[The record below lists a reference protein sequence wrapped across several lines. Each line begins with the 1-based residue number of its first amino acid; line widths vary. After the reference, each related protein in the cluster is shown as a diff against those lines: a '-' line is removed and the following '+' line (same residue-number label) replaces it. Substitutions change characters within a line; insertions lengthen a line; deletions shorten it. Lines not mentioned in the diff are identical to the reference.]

1 MRLVNGMSSWDDW
14 FKRFKERRGFFF
26 PEIDRMIEEM
36 EKEMANAFSE
46 MENSMPRDM
55 VRVRRLP
62 DGSVR
67 REYGPFVYG
76 YSVKIGPD
84 GKPTVR
90 EFGNIKPG
98 PSGEGRSP
106 LNLQDQREPLVDI
119 IEEDDQ
125 LKVVAELP
133 GVDKK
138 DISLYLDEYHL
149 TISVETPERRYH
161 KELELP
167 YEIDA
172 ASSKSTYRNGVLET
186 VLKKKQ
192 RKDKGKRL
200 TIE

>member
-1 MRLVNGMSSWDDW
+1 MSSFWDDW
-14 FKRFKERRGFFF
+14 FKRFRERRGFFF

-36 EKEMANAFSE
+36 EREMTETFRD
-46 MENSMPRDM
+46 MESRIPSDM

-84 GKPTVR
+84 GKPVVR

-98 PSGEGRSP
+98 IPGEGRPP

-119 IEEDDQ
+119 IEEDEEIR
-125 LKVVAELP
+125 VIAELP
-133 GVDKK
+133 GVEKS
-138 DISLYLDEYHL
+138 DIRLSVAENSL
-149 TISVETPERRYH
+149 TIDVDAPERRYF

-167 YEIDA
+167 ADIDEMTV
-172 ASSKSTYRNGVLET
+172 KSTLRNGILET
-186 VLKKKQ
+186 TM
-192 RKDKGKRL
+192 RKRKRRSGG
-200 TIE
+200 TQVKIE

>member
-1 MRLVNGMSSWDDW
+1 MSSFWDDW

-36 EKEMANAFSE
+36 EREMAESFRE
-46 MENSMPRDM
+46 MEGRMPSDM

-84 GKPTVR
+84 GKPVVR

-98 PSGEGRSP
+98 VPGEGRPP
-106 LNLQDQREPLVDI
+106 LNLQDQREPLVDVI
-119 IEEDDQ
+119 EDDEEIR
-125 LKVVAELP
+125 VVAELP
-133 GVDKK
+133 GVDRS
-138 DISLYLDEYHL
+138 DIQLFVTESTL
-149 TISVETPERRYH
+149 TVKVDAPERRYF

-167 YEIDA
+167 ADIDEA
-172 ASSKSTYRNGVLET
+172 TVRSTLRNGILET
-186 VLKKKQ
+186 TM
-192 RKDKGKRL
+192 RKRARRGGGTQVRV
-200 TIE
+200 E